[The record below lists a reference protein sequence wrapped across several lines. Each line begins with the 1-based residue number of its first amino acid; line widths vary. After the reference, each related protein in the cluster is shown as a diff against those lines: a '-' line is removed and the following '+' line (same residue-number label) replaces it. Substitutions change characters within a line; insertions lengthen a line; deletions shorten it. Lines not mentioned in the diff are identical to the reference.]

1 MDIGRVSLRKQYLI
15 DRKFQLRFSLELLI
29 FVVITPFIVW
39 ANIYMLGQYSH
50 SQDIYAQGAMTQ
62 WGMIGVLFQQ
72 RWWLLLLLYLTNFG
86 IFYFIILYYSH
97 RVAGPIYKC
106 TKALDAIAAGN
117 VSGKIK
123 LRKRDYF
130 ESLGNS
136 INAVVKN
143 YSDDITGL
151 KDAMDVLRSKAS
163 SVGDNDLK
171 KAVEKMDTILSR
183 YNFDETD
190 AKPSSEQTSSAADTA
205 DAQTNG

>member
-1 MDIGRVSLRKQYLI
+1 LRKQYLI

-29 FVVITPFIVW
+29 FVVVTPFIVW

-50 SQDIYAQGAMTQ
+50 SQDIYAQGAMTN
-62 WGMIGVLFQQ
+62 WGIIGVLFQQ

-117 VSGKIK
+117 IGGKIK

-130 ESLGNS
+130 ESLSDS
-136 INAVVKN
+136 INTVVKN
-143 YSDDITGL
+143 YGDDITGL
-151 KDAMDVLRSKAS
+151 KDAMDMLRSKAS
-163 SVGDNDLK
+163 SGSDSELK
-171 KAVEKMDTILSR
+171 KAVEQMDTILSR

-190 AKPSSEQTSSAADTA
+190 AEQSPEQAGSPAGTA
-205 DAQTNG
+205 DAQANS